1 MMTSEPTSE
10 RDPAQPRA
18 SRSRAVTV
26 AVLLSLAISVALLLW
41 RPAAAL
47 GFAGGVLTGAGMLGA
62 LVAAINHVVVPAKE
76 RKSHPAPWVALHVV
90 KFAVA
95 ALFAWLVIV
104 VLGGDVFAF
113 AGGYSV
119 ALITLLLSLGRRGY
133 ETHTGGPTWD

>member
-1 MMTSEPTSE
+1 MMTSEPTAE
-10 RDPAQPRA
+10 REPARPRA
-18 SRSRAVTV
+18 RRSRAVTV
-26 AVLLSLAISVALLLW
+26 AVLLSLAIVVALLLW

-76 RKSHPAPWVALHVV
+76 RKSHPAPWVALHIV
-90 KFAVA
+90 KFIVA
-95 ALFAWLVIV
+95 AVFAWLVIV

-119 ALITLLLSLGRRGY
+119 ALITLLLSIGRRRD
-133 ETHTGGPTWD
+133 ETHSGGPTWD